1 MGFFQ
6 KIREKIE
13 DIKAKRADTMA
24 VNLGAMYR
32 SIADGSAK
40 TTDPRMSDLEI
51 QNFQANMAKAISEF
65 QKNEQAFN
73 NADKALQDYFRNQAF
88 QEMKV
93 NGQMEAPLYF
103 KSLGVS
109 FPEIMRVTEGTIQY
123 VRDVNEVA
131 KMTLEKGKMMNITG
145 F

>member
-24 VNLGAMYR
+24 VNLGAVYQ

-51 QNFQANMAKAISEF
+51 QNFQANMVKAKVPILLKRLMI
-65 QKNEQAFN
+65 Q
-73 NADKALQDYFRNQAF
+73 QD
-88 QEMKV
+88 
-93 NGQMEAPLYF
+93 
-103 KSLGVS
+103 
-109 FPEIMRVTEGTIQY
+109 
-123 VRDVNEVA
+123 
-131 KMTLEKGKMMNITG
+131 
-145 F
+145 